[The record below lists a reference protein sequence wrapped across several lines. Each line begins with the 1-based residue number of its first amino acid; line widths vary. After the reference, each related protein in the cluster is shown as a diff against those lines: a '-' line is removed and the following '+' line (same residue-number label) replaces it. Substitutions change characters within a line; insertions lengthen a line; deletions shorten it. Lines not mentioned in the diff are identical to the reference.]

1 MAALAVALSTLDT
14 SVAPGPKFL
23 WDTICADLSRF
34 GLIYNGGAHGYERFI
49 RMSTIDLRSG
59 AINPEGWD
67 LYTEMKKFISHGY
80 GIHEGRRVALLTRII
95 TRLYPGRATQDVRQ
109 VILPA
114 YTRYAATAVWEIEH
128 PDLNM
133 RMKQFMREAGWM
145 FVIGA
150 TRPVAAAPAP
160 SAPPA
165 PVELAPA
172 PSAPPA
178 PVEPIAEPEVDF
190 LRETIDIL
198 YQRAFGDE
206 SAPVEPIVGPIEP
219 MAEPIVAIPFT
230 SVQWF
235 SAEDDDIEQADYEEE
250 LPLPRIPRDSDDY
263 PEVEENI
270 VRPWSY
276 RGTPYYISSRNEV
289 YEWSELNDVNPGKW
303 VGVYLPDTDTI
314 DTTVPEP
321 VWTV

>member
-23 WDTICADLSRF
+23 WDAICADLSRF
-34 GLIYNGGAHGYERFI
+34 GLIYNGAAHGYERFI
-49 RMSTIDLRSG
+49 RDCIHDLSNG
-59 AINPEGWD
+59 IINPEGWD
-67 LYTEMKKFISHGY
+67 LYTEMKKFISNGY
-80 GIHEGRRVALLTRII
+80 GIHTDRRVALLTRII

-114 YTRYAATAVWEIEH
+114 YTRYAATAVWEIER

-165 PVELAPA
+165 PVDLAPAPSAPPAPVDLAPA

-206 SAPVEPIVGPIEP
+206 SAPVEPIAEPIVGPTEP

-235 SAEDDDIEQADYEEE
+235 SAEDDDLEEADYEEE
-250 LPLPRIPRDSDDY
+250 Y
-263 PEVEENI
+263 
-270 VRPWSY
+270 
-276 RGTPYYISSRNEV
+276 
-289 YEWSELNDVNPGKW
+289 
-303 VGVYLPDTDTI
+303 
-314 DTTVPEP
+314 
-321 VWTV
+321 